1 MHAGRSGTVTG
12 GSLMTDMTRRILYV
26 DGDREAC
33 LMMQELLAAHQLD
46 VCGRDEEARVLARRH
61 SYDVYMLAGGGP
73 GSAGLSLCAW
83 LHRIDPRTPI
93 VYCSSNGNAQH
104 QQLAI
109 AAGALRYHVKP
120 LDPKLLRSTV
130 GLLLKLGEIESRR
143 ALLVE
148 QEAIQDELTERSKRA
163 RELSLSARRRAQ
175 QALDCMLRIKAY
187 RAFRDAGG
195 NRANFERMWPM
206 RSGMGPS
213 A

>member
-1 MHAGRSGTVTG
+1 MA
-12 GSLMTDMTRRILYV
+12 DMMRRILYV

-46 VCGRDEEARVLARRH
+46 VCGGDEEARLLARRH
-61 SYDVYMLAGGGP
+61 SYDVYILAGGAP
-73 GSAGLSLCAW
+73 GSTGLSLCAW
-83 LHRIDPRTPI
+83 LHRVDPRTPI
-93 VYCSSNGNAQH
+93 VYCSSNGAAQH

-109 AAGALRYHVKP
+109 SAGALRYHVKP
-120 LDPKLLRSTV
+120 LDPKLLRSTL

-143 ALLVE
+143 ALLAE
-148 QEAIQDELTERSKRA
+148 QEAIQDELSERSKRA
-163 RELSLSARRRAQ
+163 REASLSARHLAR

-206 RSGMGPS
+206 TSGKRPS

>member
-1 MHAGRSGTVTG
+1 
-12 GSLMTDMTRRILYV
+12 MTDITRRILYV

-33 LMMQELLAAHQLD
+33 LMMQELLAAQQLD
-46 VCGRDEEARVLARRH
+46 VCGDDEEARVLARRH
-61 SYDVYMLAGGGP
+61 SYDVYMLAGGAP
-73 GSAGLSLCAW
+73 SSTSLSLCAW

-93 VYCSSNGNAQH
+93 VYCSSNATAQH

-120 LDPKLLRSTV
+120 LDPKLLKSTL

-143 ALLVE
+143 ALLAE
-148 QEAIQDELTERSKRA
+148 EEAIHDELIARSRRT
-163 RELSLSARRRAQ
+163 REAALSARQRAEH
-175 QALDCMLRIKAY
+175 AIDCMLRVKAY

-195 NRANFERMWPM
+195 NRANFERMWPPG
-206 RSGMGPS
+206 SGRGPS